1 MKNNAETVT
10 FHGIDIPET
19 AIYKHL
25 ASCGKM
31 PGKSLNNYQE
41 PTTPSLHPVL
51 QALFMSGDIGKVEN
65 TF

>member
-25 ASCGKM
+25 VSRGKM
-31 PGKSLNNYQE
+31 PGKSLSDLE
-41 PTTPSLHPVL
+41 TLGSR
-51 QALFMSGDIGKVEN
+51 
-65 TF
+65 